1 MITGD
6 FANRYTVDRF
16 EGGFAVCLNEE
27 NVQREVPLL
36 LLPEEVREGD
46 VLEIRFGSRVGRYR
60 IQSVKE
66 TVRKEGAQDM
76 YEVLEE
82 DEQTR
87 MERGEA

>member
-46 VLEIRFGSRVGRYR
+46 VLILEYGMWR
-60 IQSVKE
+60 I
-66 TVRKEGAQDM
+66 D
-76 YEVLEE
+76 E
-82 DEQTR
+82 DETAAR
-87 MERGEA
+87 RERIEKKLESLWED

>member
-36 LLPEEVREGD
+36 LLPEEVR
-46 VLEIRFGSRVGRYR
+46 
-60 IQSVKE
+60 
-66 TVRKEGAQDM
+66 GA
-76 YEVLEE
+76 
-82 DEQTR
+82 TC
-87 MERGEA
+87 